1 MYFFNGTP
9 YNNDRF
15 FSKFYILKKYLLY
28 SVIYLK
34 AKHRIFSFND
44 FNLGLWYQVAR

>member
-1 MYFFNGTP
+1 MYFLMGLPITMTG
-9 YNNDRF
+9 F
-15 FSKFYILKKYLLY
+15 FQVLYIKKYLLY

-34 AKHRIFSFND
+34 AKHPIFSFND